1 MFSIIYT
8 PTEGE
13 AIQKFSSLFRK
24 PEGCFLNVLDQ
35 GRIHDNLARCGR
47 PGDIDYIVVTDGE
60 GVRLSLMVICF
71 LEKMLIGVRFLESV
85 IKVLYRSC
93 NFL

>member
-24 PEGCFLNVLDQ
+24 PEGCFLDVLNQ
-35 GRIHDNLARCGR
+35 GRIYDNLARCGR

-60 GVRLSLMVICF
+60 GVCLSSMVIY
-71 LEKMLIGVRFLESV
+71 LLAKMLIGVRFSESV
-85 IKVLYRSC
+85 TKVLYRSC
-93 NFL
+93 NFF

>member
-13 AIQKFSSLFRK
+13 AIENFSRLFRR
-24 PEGCFLNVLDQ
+24 PDGCFLNIHDQ
-35 GRIHDNLARCGR
+35 GRIQQNLAEWGR

-60 GVRLSLMVICF
+60 AVCPSL
-71 LEKMLIGVRFLESV
+71 LIV
-85 IKVLYRSC
+85 
-93 NFL
+93 